1 MNYFVDD
8 ALFRIYSKRKF
19 HILLILRYY
28 KTIFSWANMLREG
41 IIKYG
46 MMWCLI
52 GEQSLNLLLLCTCI
66 CFHSMKNI
74 LATFQYFSSFLFLT
88 YWSSNSNNNFM
99 YVKIDKINSHQYF
112 DLFFFQ
118 NALPYRV
125 VQLGRG
131 VRTLSM
137 CLVVEGGGVSYSP

>member
-1 MNYFVDD
+1 
-8 ALFRIYSKRKF
+8 
-19 HILLILRYY
+19 
-28 KTIFSWANMLREG
+28 MLPEG

-74 LATFQYFSSFLFLT
+74 LATFQCFSSFLFLT

-112 DLFFFQ
+112 DLFFFPKCFT
-118 NALPYRV
+118 LPRSAIRA
-125 VQLGRG
+125 RG
-131 VRTLSM
+131 PNIIYVFSGWG
-137 CLVVEGGGVSYSP
+137 GGGVVFPLYPRISLKLRWWINFHPFLYSEMSDI